1 MRLNVSRFTLKI
13 FSQNMVKIQAIPSS
27 YNSLVCCSNT
37 FIAVPEYHVVHPIQV
52 DEEGAFVSHEL
63 TFPRIRMRRSAG
75 EVDNEE
81 VHYKVSAFGN
91 DLHLHLKRNKRLL
104 APGFKVEVIGKRGR
118 VIKRHTM
125 ENCHYTGRLK
135 GRTRTTVAI
144 SNCLGLV
151 CTQ

>member
-1 MRLNVSRFTLKI
+1 M
-13 FSQNMVKIQAIPSS
+13 
-27 YNSLVCCSNT
+27 
-37 FIAVPEYHVVHPIQV
+37 

-63 TFPRIRMRRSAG
+63 TFPRIRMRRSSG

-118 VIKRHTM
+118 VMKRHTM
-125 ENCHYTGRLK
+125 ENCHYIGRLK
-135 GRTRTTVAI
+135 GKARTTVAI
-144 SNCLGLV
+144 SNCQGLV
-151 CTQ
+151 SAQFISRGLKTP